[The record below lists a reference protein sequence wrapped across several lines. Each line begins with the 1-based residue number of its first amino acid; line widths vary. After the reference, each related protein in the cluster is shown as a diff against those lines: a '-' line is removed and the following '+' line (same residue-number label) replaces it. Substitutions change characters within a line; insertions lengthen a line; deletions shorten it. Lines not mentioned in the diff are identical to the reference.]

1 MAVNER
7 DAILKGKHP
16 IDRDVIISGIAHMDK
31 AAWVILKGVEER
43 DAGADFILKG
53 FNGIGRDF
61 ILDTKPDI
69 ERGFVLRAEDPV
81 DSLVRYHFR
90 EEEISDFKLTSGKLI
105 NEITLKYAYDPA
117 EGQFKASI
125 TKHNPLSKLLYG
137 EARESRDLKMIQGT
151 RQVDKVADAIL
162 MTSSS
167 PEIKTSLRHDMRSFY
182 IEVGDIVDVT
192 HRAGLGENGY
202 QNALALISLRR
213 MQGIEILYE
222 AKMKPSGSGLYMSEL
237 LTLTQTAQSG
247 SPSGV
252 TASYDRG
259 VLTLTFFVILP
270 GGQYGP
276 PLEGA
281 EITISGVKKITDRAG
296 QVRFTLAPGT
306 YTIRAECPGYATD
319 EFQLTL

>member
-1 MAVNER
+1 MAVSER

-16 IDRDVIISGIAHMDK
+16 IDRDVIISGVSHLDK

-53 FNGIGRDF
+53 LNSVGRDF
-61 ILDTKPDI
+61 IIPAMPNI
-69 ERGFVLRAEDPV
+69 ERGFILRAEDPV

-151 RQVDKVADAIL
+151 RQAEKVADAIL

-167 PEIKTSLRHDMRSFY
+167 PEIKASFRHDMRSFY

-222 AKMKPSGSGLYMSEL
+222 AKMKPSGSLYMSEL
-237 LTLTQTAQSG
+237 LTLTQTAGAGQAGISITYEG
-247 SPSGV
+247 GV
-252 TASYDRG
+252 ATITIYADVKG
-259 VLTLTFFVILP
+259 N
-270 GGQYGP
+270 P
-276 PLEGA
+276 PVEGA
-281 EITISGVKKITDRAG
+281 EVTINGVKKITDARG
-296 QVRFTLAPGT
+296 QVRFELLPGT
-306 YTIRAECPGYATD
+306 YRAYITASGYEENEVT
-319 EFQLTL
+319 FTV

>member
-1 MAVNER
+1 VAVNER

-16 IDRDVIISGIAHMDK
+16 IDRDFIISGVSHLDK
-31 AAWVILKGVEER
+31 AAWVILKGIEAR

-53 FNGIGRDF
+53 FNGLGRDF
-61 ILDTKPDI
+61 ILNTKPDI
-69 ERGFVLRAEDPV
+69 ERGFILRAEDPV

-137 EARESRDLKMIQGT
+137 EAKDSRDLKMIQGT
-151 RQVDKVADAIL
+151 RQAEKVADAIL

-167 PEIKTSLRHDMRSFY
+167 PEIKASFRHDMRSFY

-222 AKMKPSGSGLYMSEL
+222 AKMKPSGSLYMSEL
-237 LTLTQTAQSG
+237 LTLTQTAGAGQAGISITYEG
-247 SPSGV
+247 GV
-252 TASYDRG
+252 ATITIYADVKG
-259 VLTLTFFVILP
+259 N
-270 GGQYGP
+270 P
-276 PLEGA
+276 PVEGA
-281 EITISGVKKITDRAG
+281 EVTINGVKKITDTRG
-296 QVRFTLAPGT
+296 QVRFELLPGT
-306 YTIRAECPGYATD
+306 YRAYITASGYEENEVT
-319 EFQLTL
+319 FTV